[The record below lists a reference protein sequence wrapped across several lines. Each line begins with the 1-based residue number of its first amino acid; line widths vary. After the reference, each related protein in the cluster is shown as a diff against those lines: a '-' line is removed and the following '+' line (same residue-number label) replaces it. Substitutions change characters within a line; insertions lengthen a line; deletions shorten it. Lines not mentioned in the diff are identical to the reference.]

1 MAYKIIRDKLNMHQ
15 TCREI
20 TAILDAASDLATL
33 QANETGLAPGSL
45 AIIADAGLPSYA
57 LNASGEWK
65 SVDDDGSSGGGGG
78 NPNTVEVIEG
88 TVAAPFG
95 DNMTDAEFQQLCVD
109 VLNRKA
115 TVGAQM
121 RGSPEIF
128 GTCIITDEDGE
139 LKTYALAFS
148 LVAGHFV
155 DGVFEVNEPTASI
168 IYYRPNVTPEAVI
181 YNNQAGR
188 FVNIPDQTPTTV
200 RIIRH
205 PLPESTT
212 GGNA

>member
-45 AIIADAGLPSYA
+45 AIIADAGLKSYV

-109 VLNRKA
+109 VLEGAA
-115 TVGAQM
+115 TVGTSM
-121 RGSPEIF
+121 TGSPEIY
-128 GTCIITDEDGE
+128 GTTFTYGGA
-139 LKTYALAFS
+139 YALAFS
-148 LVAGHFV
+148 HVAGTNAS
-155 DGVFEVNEPTASI
+155 GVYEVTEPTASLLV
-168 IYYRPNVTPEAVI
+168 RGPNTTIRAVI
-181 YNNQAGR
+181 YNTQADG
-188 FVNIPDQTPTTV
+188 FVDIPDQTPLTF